1 MDKPFVDLCRRIIP
15 PMNPRVM
22 EGHLTYEIKDQERR
36 IEETLRKAFDGR
48 FKGRMRCGGL
58 MRCSPQ
64 EQCLYAVKPKN
75 TERSFELAPSDVYLT
90 KSEIYFDDELLIT
103 VYFYLLAVDYGAVAR
118 LSRTLYSFRPTIADK
133 VFSPENKHIFVRLDQ
148 YRMNL
153 MQLSHPVSVNGRQDM
168 EAEVTWGQIH
178 KSSREKKA
186 GIRVKA
192 KSCLVHYLLGHYG
205 FSKMFEKYF
214 GFVPVYGSEDDLDKT
229 KYPEKDWVVVKTAH
243 KHVKAISCIETP
255 YVPTKLFVAVPREKW
270 SWSVRAV
277 VMSVFYV
284 VDSFPSILTLD
295 KMEHLNSWRLTLG
308 QILFSPEL
316 TVQRILSQV
325 EEHFNSSDTYMDTES
340 IHKLRQ
346 NGYVV
351 NDFHDLLFLLASRFT
366 SILQGGDNGS
376 LYGKYLDTLRDI
388 IDPVIK
394 SINNTK
400 YDLLELELKSG
411 NVTPNKIRDV
421 IGRSSRPGAIFDNN
435 RNNQLVEAVAYSGD
449 HPYFKMTSRL
459 GVASRAPVGKPGGRS
474 KGPTNLGP
482 EHYITTSRALVGS
495 VLNLAKHNP
504 VLTSHINP
512 FILTDPDTGTVLED
526 PTMKKEMEEVDAKL
540 NDKMG
545 KN

>member
-1 MDKPFVDLCRRIIP
+1 MDKAFVDLCRSIVP

-36 IEETLRKAFDGR
+36 IEETIRKAFDGR
-48 FKGRMRCGGL
+48 FGGRMRSGGL
-58 MRCSPQ
+58 QRCTPQ

-90 KSEIYFDDELLIT
+90 KSDIYFDDELLIT
-103 VYFYLLAVDYGAVAR
+103 VYHYLLSVEYGAIAR

-133 VFSPENKHIFVRLDQ
+133 VISPENKVIFVRLDQ

-153 MQLSHPVSVNGRQDM
+153 MQLSHPISVNGRQDM

-178 KSSREKKA
+178 KSSREKKV
-186 GIRVKA
+186 GIKIKA

-205 FSKMFEKYF
+205 FTKMFQKYF
-214 GFVPVYGSEDDLDKT
+214 GFVPTYGSMDNFKKED
-229 KYPEKDWVVVKTAH
+229 YPEEDWVVVQTAH
-243 KHVKAISCIETP
+243 KHVKAVSCIETP
-255 YVPTKLFVAVPREKW
+255 YIATKLFIAVPREKW

-277 VMSVFYV
+277 VMSVFYI
-284 VDSFPSILTLD
+284 VDSFPSIMEVD
-295 KMEHLNSWRLTLG
+295 KMEHLNSWRITLG
-308 QILFSPEL
+308 QILFSPQL
-316 TVQRILSQV
+316 TLPRILSQV

-340 IHKLRQ
+340 IHKLHQ
-346 NGYVV
+346 NGYNV
-351 NDFHDLLFLLASRFT
+351 NDFHDLLFLLSSRFT
-366 SILQGGDNGS
+366 EIVRLNDNGS
-376 LYGKYLDTLRDI
+376 LYGKYLDTLRDV

-400 YDLLELELKSG
+400 YELMELELKSG
-411 NVTPNKIRDV
+411 NLTPNKIRDV

-435 RNNQLVEAVAYSGD
+435 RNSQLVEAVSYSGD

-459 GVASRAPVGKPGGRS
+459 GVATRAPVGKPGGRS

-512 FILTDPDTGTVLED
+512 FVITDPATGTVLED
-526 PTMKKEMEEVDAKL
+526 LTIKEEMKEVDDKL
-540 NDKMG
+540 NDKLG
-545 KN
+545 RN